1 MRSLDNGLLRVDD
14 ERFEADASS
23 RTSRWRGNICTETGR
38 TETELPSTCTREFLS
53 YNRDAKIN
61 YNGSDTLEFA
71 VAVSKQVDE
80 EKSLPKHICLNC
92 LETVEAFD
100 KFYTDVAQNQTFL
113 AQNEKTTVGVLVWN
127 EEHLEQDQSVEHHDE
142 EEEEEV
148 IEESVD
154 AKDGFMLQCVPE
166 EGPCSVPEISRSR
179 SNPPSYDEV
188 QQTKRAKLIDT
199 GTATHVVAD
208 PCPSN
213 GLKVNSEDGENR
225 SELEIDVQYSKERTV
240 QEAGIVVKV
249 CNIKYPKM
257 IRDGKLVVK
266 GEMLDKCIGMFYE
279 LECEVCKEKSGTM
292 EELFAH
298 YRNVH
303 NIEGYVMCCG
313 RKIAKRVLMAM
324 HMARHLEP
332 EAFECPHCKKM
343 LTSPRI
349 LRFHIRNHLPEE
361 QRPLKCDLCPR
372 RFSYVSGLLTHASTH
387 QTENKSNQAFHI
399 CVECGRAYRTRGR
412 LTEHILASHTGDG
425 STNCARCD
433 ICGKKFSSKG
443 ALGYHMTTHEPNVH
457 HEQCEHCG
465 KWLKNKICLRK
476 HMLQHSSLLYHC
488 DKCDYSSTNSQRMQ
502 NHLRVQH
509 TDAKPYVCHECN
521 KAFKLRY
528 NLRIHMAQHTGERK
542 FTCEFCSRQFAS
554 SSNYYSHRKRMHS
567 EEMELK
573 RKQKELDG

>member
-1 MRSLDNGLLRVDD
+1 MEITPANDNRQCRLCLNYIERLLYIFDQAARDKNVASLLQTHLH
-14 ERFEADASS
+14 
-23 RTSRWRGNICTETGR
+23 I
-38 TETELPSTCTREFLS
+38 
-53 YNRDAKIN
+53 
-61 YNGSDTLEFA
+61 
-71 VAVSKQVDE
+71 QVDE
-80 EKSLPKHICLNC
+80 EKPLPKHICLNC

-113 AQNEKTTVGVLVWN
+113 AQNEKTTVSVLVWN
-127 EEHLEQDQSVEHHDE
+127 EEHLEQDESVEHHDK
-142 EEEEEV
+142 EEEV
-148 IEESVD
+148 IEEPVD
-154 AKDGFMLQCVPE
+154 PKDSFMLHCVSE
-166 EGPCSVPEISRSR
+166 EGPCLVPEMSRSR

-199 GTATHVVAD
+199 GTTTHVVGSNVAAD
-208 PCPSN
+208 RHYIEPGVEEPCPSN
-213 GLKVNSEDGENR
+213 GLKVIVGTFANSDDVANG
-225 SELEIDVQYSKERTV
+225 SELETDVQCIQERTV
-240 QEAGIVVKV
+240 QSAGIVVKV
-249 CNIKYPKM
+249 CNIKYPRM

-266 GEMLDKCIGMFYE
+266 GEVLDKCIGKFYG
-279 LECEVCKEKSGTM
+279 LECELCNEKSSTM
-292 EELFAH
+292 EELFTH

-303 NIEGYVMCCG
+303 NDEGYVMCCG

-343 LTSPRI
+343 MTSPRI

-399 CVECGRAYRTRGR
+399 CDECGRAYRTRGR
-412 LTEHILASHTGDG
+412 LTEHILTSHAGDG

-433 ICGKKFSSKG
+433 ICGKKFSSKST
-443 ALGYHMTTHEPNVH
+443 LSYHMTTHEPNVH
-457 HEQCEHCG
+457 QEQCEHCG

-476 HMLQHSSLLYHC
+476 HMLQHSGFLYHC
-488 DKCDYSSTNSQRMQ
+488 DKCDYSTTNSQRMQ
-502 NHLRVQH
+502 SHLRVQH
-509 TDAKPYVCHECN
+509 TDAKPYECPECG

-528 NLRIHMAQHTGERK
+528 NLRNHMAQHTGERK

-573 RKQKELDG
+573 RKQKELMDSEIRIKLKKV